1 MEKCNQICGEWK
13 DQRSLHIYLAVIA
26 SPYCL
31 SLQTAI
37 KMSPLLQLILLTAS
51 HGLLLSSPSPTPP
64 SLLQQG
70 ILGTNS
76 HCESVCSNV
85 CDTEACIRTC
95 IERFCL
101 QDEDSGIPWVYLVL
115 ALAILVVLT
124 AVVKLVFEKM
134 TPGRRM
140 MDEGETAR
148 YYHSL

>member
-1 MEKCNQICGEWK
+1 MEKSNQTCGEWK
-13 DQRSLHIYLAVIA
+13 DRRSLHIYLAVIA

-31 SLQTAI
+31 SLQKAI
-37 KMSPLLQLILLTAS
+37 KMSILLQLILLTVS
-51 HGLLLSSPSPTPP
+51 HALLLSSPNYTSPT
-64 SLLQQG
+64 LLQQG

-85 CDTEACIRTC
+85 CDTEACILTC
-95 IERFCL
+95 AERFCL
-101 QDEDSGIPWVYLVL
+101 QGEDSGIPWVYLVL
-115 ALAILVVLT
+115 ALAILAVLT

-140 MDEGETAR
+140 MDEGEAAR